1 MRAGKIC
8 IADHIINEGVL
19 YDAYTSASTATNGY
33 PIDGEYL
40 VHFEIN
46 SIAGKNMAGYG
57 NNSESEILFCRNT
70 LFVTDK
76 IIYDH
81 KGIPTIYL
89 TEVSN
94 EQTTVS
100 RGRNQET
107 LSVDNRGQ
115 QEISSESH
123 KTEVQQLSAYDS
135 ENSEVQSASGRNT
148 DRDTKKQGNLSG
160 VQAEVKSADKSKKQS
175 KREQI
180 TVSTRDMI
188 LDSLATEGLNTN
200 ELRSVNAYRNRISR
214 INELVEERS
223 RVEIELIEIINQ
235 KGSEAA
241 SRRSELRVKKNNL
254 TQRITREESLLYEQ
268 EKTKYIRKVATD
280 VMVKRIEAAV
290 ENGEMPEVARYTK
303 EITTLFENRI
313 ASLRKSEEDKRVMEN
328 TSRSNVIAA
337 RGVFCFV
344 LIIKIHYTLSCDL

>member
-1 MRAGKIC
+1 MIKG
-8 IADHIINEGVL
+8 
-19 YDAYTSASTATNGY
+19 DARSKYQ
-33 PIDGEYL
+33 
-40 VHFEIN
+40 
-46 SIAGKNMAGYG
+46 
-57 NNSESEILFCRNT
+57 
-70 LFVTDK
+70 
-76 IIYDH
+76 
-81 KGIPTIYL
+81 PTIEAAVEAENKRIISRYAKKFDTTASWIKQRL
-89 TEVSN
+89 
-94 EQTTVS
+94 EQDPDFLKKNKN
-100 RGRNQET
+100 RKRPL
-107 LSVDNRGQ
+107 LSMLERD
-115 QEISSESH
+115 EI
-123 KTEVQQLSAYDS
+123 KD
-135 ENSEVQSASGRNT
+135 
-148 DRDTKKQGNLSG
+148 
-160 VQAEVKSADKSKKQS
+160 KKQS

-290 ENGEMPEVARYTK
+290 ENGEMPEVARYSK

-313 ASLRKSEEDKRVMEN
+313 ASLRKSEEDKRVREN

-344 LIIKIHYTLSCDL
+344 LIVQIHYTLSCDL